1 MLSKRIEIA
10 GFAARMRTDDEI
22 ERSRGQNMHLTGAFF
37 FFGTGTLHP
46 RMIGWGTEDEGSIDE
61 GKRTVRSCD
70 YEVRKGAFMRKE
82 DGGG

>member
-1 MLSKRIEIA
+1 LQGLQLGCVPMMKLRDLEVKICI
-10 GFAARMRTDDEI
+10 
-22 ERSRGQNMHLTGAFF
+22 SRELFF